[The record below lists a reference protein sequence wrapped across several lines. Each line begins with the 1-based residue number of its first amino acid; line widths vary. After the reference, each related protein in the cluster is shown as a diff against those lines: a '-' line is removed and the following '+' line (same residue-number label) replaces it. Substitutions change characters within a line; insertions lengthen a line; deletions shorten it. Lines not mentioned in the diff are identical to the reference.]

1 MAAPD
6 PVSLTVGVPRL
17 LPMLNVPAWAAPAV
31 GVSVTATLHCTGAGN
46 DPTQVF
52 ELTENG
58 AVAETVPNATG
69 PELVTVTLK
78 AGLGKLCGWWPP
90 LPR

>member
-1 MAAPD
+1 
-6 PVSLTVGVPRL
+6 
-17 LPMLNVPAWAAPAV
+17 MLNVPACAAPAV

-69 PELVTVTLK
+69 PELVTVTL
-78 AGLGKLCGWWPP
+78 CGALVCPTATV
-90 LPR
+90 PRFNDVGVTDSDEVAVPVSGRV